1 VPEEID
7 GRVTIVV
14 GDDVST
20 GDMAPDGAV
29 GMSLW
34 PNIAECAKY
43 MFRRLDAGFHDRAL
57 AWGGGLIVGGHNYGQ
72 GSSREHAAIAPVY
85 LGIRAVVAK
94 SFARIH
100 RRNLVCQGV
109 LPLTFA
115 SEDDFDRAALGQV
128 WRIDGARD
136 AVADGAEAL
145 STELEDGEPIELLLS
160 FSPREREMLIAGG
173 LLALIRSEAP
183 AVAQ

>member
-1 VPEEID
+1 
-7 GRVTIVV
+7 
-14 GDDVST
+14 
-20 GDMAPDGAV
+20 
-29 GMSLW
+29 MSLW

-43 MFRRLDAGFHDRAL
+43 MFRRQDRVPRPGAR
-57 AWGGGLIVGGHNYGQ
+57 VGRSLHRRRPQLGQ

-115 SEDDFDRAALGQV
+115 SDADFARAELGQV
-128 WRIDGARD
+128 WRIEGVRR

-145 STELEDGEPIELLLS
+145 SASRRTASRWLVVSLS
-160 FSPREREMLIAGG
+160 PDEREMLLAGG
-173 LLALIRSEAP
+173 LLGADSRGRSEAR
-183 AVAQ
+183 

>member
-1 VPEEID
+1 
-7 GRVTIVV
+7 
-14 GDDVST
+14 
-20 GDMAPDGAV
+20 
-29 GMSLW
+29 
-34 PNIAECAKY
+34 
-43 MFRRLDAGFHDRAL
+43 MFRRQDPEFHDRAL
-57 AWGGGLIVGGHNYGQ
+57 EWGGGLIVGGHNYGQ

-115 SEDDFDRAALGQV
+115 SEGDYDRAELGQV

-136 AVADGAEAL
+136 AVADGGESLSAELA
-145 STELEDGEPIELLLS
+145 DGGQVELLLS
-160 FSPREREMLIAGG
+160 FSPREREMLLAGG

-183 AVAQ
+183 RRRP